1 MRKALAMLGLG
12 FALLLAHPLVSWGQT
27 PDAVIELSGGS
38 VSAGIGYSWGSG
50 ALIFQGRRYPLKVS
64 GLSIGSVGISNY
76 TAAGTV
82 TGLHTP
88 QQINGVFSAVGA
100 GVTLGGGGNIAALQN
115 QNGVVIHLSSTTQG
129 VSLSIGPA
137 GVKISLA
144 Q

>member
-1 MRKALAMLGLG
+1 MRNALAVLGLG
-12 FALLLAHPLVSWGQT
+12 FAFQLAQPVVSWAQT

-50 ALIFQGRRYPLKVS
+50 TLIFQGTRYPLTVS
-64 GLSIGSVGISNY
+64 GLSIGSVGLSDY

-82 TGLHTP
+82 TGLHTA

-100 GVTLGGGGNIAALQN
+100 GVTLGGGGNVAALQN

-129 VSLSIGPA
+129 LSLSIGTA
-137 GVKISLA
+137 GVKIALA